1 MQWMRDLLT
10 EFGKA
15 QGCVRVMEDNRGC
28 VLVAHGE
35 KDTARTQH
43 IRRVCRYV
51 EDACGRGVMWLDDV
65 PGVENWAD
73 IFTKSV
79 EPIGQF
85 EKLRDVVMGTK
96 PDTYVSPAMADIIRK
111 GSGEANK
118 LLTDALQW
126 LDGE

>member
-1 MQWMRDLLT
+1 MRDLLT
-10 EFGKA
+10 EFGKP
-15 QGCVRVMEDNRGC
+15 QGCVRVMEDNAGC
-28 VLVAHGE
+28 CAVAHGQ
-35 KDTARTQH
+35 KDTTRTQH

-51 EDACGRGVMWLDDV
+51 EDACGRGVIWLDDV

-79 EPIGQF
+79 APIERF
-85 EKLRDVVMGTK
+85 EKLRDIVMGTK
-96 PDTYVSPAMADIIRK
+96 PDRYVSPAMGDIIREREC
-111 GSGEANK
+111 EANK

>member
-1 MQWMRDLLT
+1 M
-10 EFGKA
+10 
-15 QGCVRVMEDNRGC
+15 
-28 VLVAHGE
+28 
-35 KDTARTQH
+35 
-43 IRRVCRYV
+43 
-51 EDACGRGVMWLDDV
+51 DDV

-85 EKLRDVVMGTK
+85 EKLRDVVMGTR